1 MRYCLKKLK
10 NTSRVSRESV
20 FVTIPAIIPYLLCP
34 AILVAQELPAR
45 RTSLP
50 DAIREVSGMARTPD
64 GHLWLLNDSRNPPE
78 LFLFDP
84 VVGQLLE
91 TRTLP
96 IPNRDWEDLTL
107 APDGHLYI
115 GDFGNNRNARRDLC
129 IFRYHPGT
137 QTLDSILFHYP
148 DQQAFPPADDHDW
161 NFNCEAMVFFQDSL
175 HLFSKVVFKGNFIT
189 KHYVLPAR
197 PGRHTAELRD
207 SLFLKNRVVTG
218 AALSP
223 DGKTLALTS
232 YIVGK
237 KLGFIPYTR
246 ATAYFFTDFAGSR
259 FLQGKRRSKRLP
271 KCIFARQFESVTWW
285 NDMTWLV
292 ANEGRPSQRQAVWKL
307 KRE

>member
-1 MRYCLKKLK
+1 M
-10 NTSRVSRESV
+10 
-20 FVTIPAIIPYLLCP
+20 
-34 AILVAQELPAR
+34 LVAQEFPSR

-50 DAIREVSGMARTPD
+50 DAIREVSGMTRTPE
-64 GHLWLLNDSRNPPE
+64 GHLWMLNDSRNPAE

-84 VVGQLLE
+84 VAGQLLE

-96 IPNRDWEDLTL
+96 VPNRDWEDLTL
-107 APDGHLYI
+107 APDGYLYI

-129 IFRYHPGT
+129 IFRYHPET
-137 QTLDSILFHYP
+137 KALDSILFHYP

-175 HLFSKVVFKGNFIT
+175 HLFSKVVFKGNFVT

-197 PGRHTAELRD
+197 PGRYTAELRD
-207 SLFLKNRVVTG
+207 SLVLKNRVVTG

-223 DGKTLALTS
+223 DGKTLAITS

-246 ATAYFFTDFAGSR
+246 ATAYFFTDFSGSR
-259 FLQGKRRSKRLP
+259 FLQGKRTSKRLP

-285 NDMTWLV
+285 SDTTWLI
-292 ANEGRPSQRQAVWKL
+292 ANEGRPSQPQAVWKL
-307 KRE
+307 KKG

>member
-1 MRYCLKKLK
+1 MLDCCIVWFKRPKIAGTACP
-10 NTSRVSRESV
+10 T
-20 FVTIPAIIPYLLCP
+20 LLAC
-34 AILVAQELPAR
+34 ILFPLLSAAQEFPAR
-45 RTSLP
+45 RTLLP
-50 DAIREVSGMARTPD
+50 DAIREVSGMVRTPE
-64 GHLWLLNDSRNPPE
+64 GHLWMLNDSRNPPE

-84 VVGQLLE
+84 VTGKLLE

-96 IPNRDWEDLTL
+96 VPNRDWEDLTL

-129 IFRYHPGT
+129 IFRYHPET
-137 QTLDSILFHYP
+137 QVLDSILFQYP
-148 DQQAFPPADDHDW
+148 DQQAFPPADDRDW

-175 HLFSKVVFKGNFIT
+175 HLFSKVVFKGNFVT

-197 PGRHTAELRD
+197 PGHYKAELRD

-246 ATAYFFTDFAGSR
+246 ATAYFFTDFSGSR
-259 FLQGKRRSKRLP
+259 FLQGRRTSKRLP

-285 NDMTWLV
+285 NDATWLI
-292 ANEGRPSQRQAVWKL
+292 ANEGRPGQRQAVWKV
-307 KRE
+307 KRG

>member
-1 MRYCLKKLK
+1 MLDCCIARFK
-10 NTSRVSRESV
+10 NPKIAGTACP
-20 FVTIPAIIPYLLCP
+20 TLLAC
-34 AILVAQELPAR
+34 ILFPLLSAAQEFPAR
-45 RTSLP
+45 RTLLP
-50 DAIREVSGMARTPD
+50 DAIREVSGMARTPE
-64 GHLWLLNDSRNPPE
+64 GRLWMLNDSRNPPE

-84 VVGQLLE
+84 VAGQLLE

-96 IPNRDWEDLTL
+96 VPNRDWEDLTL

-129 IFRYHPGT
+129 IFRYHPET
-137 QTLDSILFHYP
+137 RTLDSILFQYP
-148 DQQAFPPADDHDW
+148 DQQAFPPADDRDW
-161 NFNCEAMVFFQDSL
+161 NYNCEAMVFFQDSL
-175 HLFSKVVFKGNFIT
+175 HLFSKVVFKGNYVT

-197 PGRHTAELRD
+197 PGRYTAELRD

-246 ATAYFFTDFAGSR
+246 ATAYFFTDFSGSR
-259 FLQGKRRSKRLP
+259 FLQGKRTSKRLP
-271 KCIFARQFESVTWW
+271 KCVFARQFESVTWW
-285 NDMTWLV
+285 NAATWLV
-292 ANEGRPSQRQAVWKL
+292 ANEGRPGQRQAVWKV
-307 KRE
+307 KRG